1 MKNEDQIEAVIIYSR
16 ESCAWCKR
24 AKQMMDYWSVFYYEV
39 DIDKVPGARDEMIKK
54 TIAAGGDPGEIP
66 VMEYKGK
73 TIVGFK
79 HQQMLDLFP
88 LLDPNEKD

>member
-1 MKNEDQIEAVIIYSR
+1 
-16 ESCAWCKR
+16 
-24 AKQMMDYWSVFYYEV
+24 MMDYWSVFYYEV
-39 DIDKVPGARDEMIKK
+39 DIDKTPDVKDEMIKI
-54 TIAAGGDPGEIP
+54 TIAAGGDPGELP
-66 VMEYKGK
+66 VMVYGGK